1 MDPQSNDY
9 GTGGAMTD
17 YTTYTLWIVEGDTGQ
32 QSAGEDLFSPDS
44 PIAYSDL
51 GPAALLWLTEHGYQ
65 DPGRRVVVTP
75 AGRFPGGGV
84 VIASYDVA
92 L

>member
-1 MDPQSNDY
+1 MDLTGNDY
-9 GTGGAMTD
+9 SAGAAMTD
-17 YTTYTLWIVEGDTGQ
+17 YTTYTLWIVEGDAGQ
-32 QSAGEDLFSPDS
+32 DSAGKDLFSPDS
-44 PIAYSDL
+44 PIDYSDL
-51 GPAALLWLTEHGYQ
+51 NPAALLWLTEHGYE

-75 AGRFPGGGV
+75 AGEVPKGA